1 MSAVEDYLKKI
12 IESNKDIDIYNPCLN
27 EFFSDYNELSK
38 KKFKEYFLES
48 NLHIKK
54 YFIVIINNSSNYGGV
69 NDFIKHQMFMNS
81 LNIKIYL
88 YKSTGLEYII
98 GPINIDSFE
107 KICFITNY
115 IVNYIKRDSFTEFKN
130 IMEND
135 IKTYFSDDSNNK
147 ILFYN

>member
-48 NLHIKK
+48 NVHIKK
-54 YFIVIINNSSNYGGV
+54 YFIIIINNSSNYGGI

>member
-1 MSAVEDYLKKI
+1 MSLIEEYWKRFN
-12 IESNKDIDIYNPCLN
+12 ESNKDLNLYSPCLE
-27 EFFSDYNELSK
+27 EFYSKYNKLSK
-38 KKFKEYFLES
+38 KKYYEYLLES
-48 NLHIKK
+48 NVNITK
-54 YFIVIINNSSNYGGV
+54 YLIVIINNSSNAYGLC
-69 NDFIKHQMFMNS
+69 DFIKHQMFMNS
-81 LNIKIYL
+81 LNIKIYI

-115 IVNYIKRDSFTEFKN
+115 IVHYIKRDSFTEFKN

>member
-54 YFIVIINNSSNYGGV
+54 YYIIIINNSSNYGGI

-115 IVNYIKRDSFTEFKN
+115 IVHYIKRDSFTEFKN